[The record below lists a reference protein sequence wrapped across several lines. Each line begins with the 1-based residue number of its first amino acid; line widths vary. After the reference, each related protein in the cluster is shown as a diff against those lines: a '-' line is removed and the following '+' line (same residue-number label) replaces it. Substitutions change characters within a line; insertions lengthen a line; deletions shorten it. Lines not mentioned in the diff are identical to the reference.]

1 MTPRYR
7 LLIVD
12 DEPRMCQILT
22 IAARKWGYEV
32 RTAENGVAAL
42 GQLDEFCPELVISDI
57 KMPAMDGE
65 TLLRHLKTRLPD
77 TQVILMTAFGTVK
90 GAVEAVKAGAF
101 DYILKPFDNEELRV
115 TLSRAAEFLTLR
127 TDNASMR
134 HELGFRYRADS
145 LIGSSQGMQQVGAMI
160 ERVGPTRA
168 TVMVTGESGTG
179 KELVARAIHARST
192 RASGPFVAINCAALT
207 STLLESELFGH
218 EKGAFTGAMK
228 THRGKFE
235 EADGGTIFLDE
246 IGEVDNSFQT
256 KMLRVLQE
264 GTFERVGGNATMKVD
279 ARIVAATNRTLLDE
293 VAAGK
298 FREDLYY
305 RLNVVP
311 IHLPPLRDRKEDIP
325 ALVDHFLMKF
335 AKESKAAPKTLM
347 PDAVEALTNAPWR
360 GNVRE
365 LENTIERAVIL
376 SRSNQITIDD
386 LWLPSMDALG
396 TDARSA
402 SLAHDGAAAL
412 IDNAHFKL
420 PLSEFV
426 EEMTKR
432 RVIAALDATGWKKLE
447 AADALGVDRATLYRM
462 IKKFEIG

>member
-1 MTPRYR
+1 MRYAP
-7 LLIVD
+7 L
-12 DEPRMCQILT
+12 
-22 IAARKWGYEV
+22 
-32 RTAENGVAAL
+32 RTVCVAL
-42 GQLDEFCPELVISDI
+42 EQLDEFGPELVISDI

-65 TLLRHLKTRLPD
+65 TLLRHLKSRLPD
-77 TQVILMTAFGTVK
+77 TQVILMTAFGSVK
-90 GAVEAVKAGAF
+90 GAVESVKAGAF

-115 TLSRAAEFLTLR
+115 TLARAAEFLTLR

-145 LIGSSQGMQQVGAMI
+145 LIGKSQGMQQVGAMI

-168 TVMVTGESGTG
+168 TVLVTGESGTG
-179 KELVARAIHARST
+179 KELVARAIHQRST

-264 GTFERVGGNATMKVD
+264 GTFERVGGNATLKVD

-311 IHLPPLRDRKEDIP
+311 IHLPP
-325 ALVDHFLMKF
+325 
-335 AKESKAAPKTLM
+335 AARPQ
-347 PDAVEALTNAPWR
+347 R
-360 GNVRE
+360 RY
-365 LENTIERAVIL
+365 
-376 SRSNQITIDD
+376 SQI
-386 LWLPSMDALG
+386 S
-396 TDARSA
+396 
-402 SLAHDGAAAL
+402 
-412 IDNAHFKL
+412 
-420 PLSEFV
+420 
-426 EEMTKR
+426 
-432 RVIAALDATGWKKLE
+432 
-447 AADALGVDRATLYRM
+447 
-462 IKKFEIG
+462 

>member
-32 RTAENGVAAL
+32 RTAENGAVAL
-42 GQLDEFCPELVISDI
+42 EQLDEFSPELVITDI

-65 TLLRHLKTRLPD
+65 TLLRHLRSRLPD
-77 TQVILMTAFGTVK
+77 TQVILMTAFGSVK
-90 GAVEAVKAGAF
+90 GAVDAIKAGAF

-115 TLSRAAEFLTLR
+115 TLARAAEFLKLR

-145 LIGSSQGMQQVGAMI
+145 LIGASQGMQQVGAMI

-168 TVMVTGESGTG
+168 TVLITGESGTG
-179 KELVARAIHARST
+179 KELVARAIHNRST

-207 STLLESELFGH
+207 ATLLESELFGH

-264 GTFERVGGNATMKVD
+264 GTFERVGGNATLKVD

-311 IHLPPLRDRKEDIP
+311 IHLPPLRDRREDIP
-325 ALVDHFLMKF
+325 ELAMHFLMKV
-335 AKESKAAPKTLM
+335 AKESNVAPKTLSQ
-347 PDAVEALTNAPWR
+347 DAIDALRNAHWR

-376 SRSNQITIDD
+376 SRANEITIDD
-386 LWLPSMDALG
+386 LWLPSMDALLP
-396 TDARSA
+396 DQKVSA
-402 SLAHDGAAAL
+402 SGEGAANSHIGDA
-412 IDNAHFKL
+412 DFKL
-420 PLSEFV
+420 PLSDFV

-432 RVIAALDATGWKKLE
+432 RVIAALDTTGWKKLE
-447 AADALGVDRATLYRM
+447 AAEALGVDRATLYRM